1 MSSEAGP
8 PPVSDSVYH
17 IELRQFPH
25 NLCHFNMTAEQLDA
39 AVVEPW
45 ARDQW
50 IEMGERKWSP
60 HQAKLTVL
68 ESPYI
73 PVEDLSMGRGWRAAQ
88 RRGRDVTE
96 RVLAAARERM
106 AGDRTPPP
114 PAGGATAGEGDYV
127 DRAPAGRPGGSEFRG
142 VAPEPP
148 PGRHGGVPETGNGPE
163 TPGADLLADSLGLEL
178 LGALGADGAPLHR
191 AWTLAA
197 ARHPDWAVSD
207 CLALA
212 ERAIGSLLRSG
223 LVVLQAG
230 GGEGKAHRR
239 LEEGEARAV
248 LLAVESWSEDSPDG
262 VTLRRA

>member
-8 PPVSDSVYH
+8 PPVSSSVYH

-25 NLCHFNMTAEQLDA
+25 NLCHFNMTAEELDA

-106 AGDRTPPP
+106 AGAQTPSPP
-114 PAGGATAGEGDYV
+114 AAGGATAGEGDYV
-127 DRAPAGRPGGSEFRG
+127 DGAPAGRPGGSEFRG
-142 VAPEPP
+142 VAPEA
-148 PGRHGGVPETGNGPE
+148 RGGDPETSRKGLEAQGV
-163 TPGADLLADSLGLEL
+163 DLLADSLGLEL
-178 LGALGADGAPLHR
+178 LGALVADGAPLHS

-197 ARHPDWAVSD
+197 TRHPDWVASD

-223 LVVLQAG
+223 LVVLQAP
-230 GGEGKAHRR
+230 GGEDEAHRR
-239 LEEGEARAV
+239 FEETEARAV
-248 LLAVESWSEDSPDG
+248 LLAVESWRDDSPDA